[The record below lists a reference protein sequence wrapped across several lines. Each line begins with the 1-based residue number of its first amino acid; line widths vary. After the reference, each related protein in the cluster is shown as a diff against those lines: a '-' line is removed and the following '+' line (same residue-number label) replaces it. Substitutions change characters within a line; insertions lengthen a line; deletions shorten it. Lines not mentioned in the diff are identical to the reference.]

1 MFNIFSLKHQFARL
15 MDADD
20 DGSAGGAAVDRGDTL
35 SAGAPALDDT
45 AKADVAAEAE
55 RIRAEAAAAA
65 AAAAKP
71 GEVDPNAPL
80 EGETAEETAA
90 RVAAAGDD
98 KKGKAAMIP
107 VERHKAMLDKARE
120 ERDSLAAQLAQQA
133 KGREIVETNAEITK
147 VETAITAK
155 ETEYNAALIAGEVEK
170 AGKLMTEI
178 RAMERGIG
186 DLRAD
191 MRAQVAETRAVER
204 VRYDTTVER
213 LEAAYD
219 QLNPEHESFDKAQ
232 VAEVMDLKAAYE
244 TRGMAPSAALQKAV
258 KLIMGAETTK
268 QKTAAN
274 TTARV
279 SAEDAAAATAAAAA
293 EAKRTEEAT
302 RKALDAAGKTPPS
315 AAKVGVDSDKLG
327 GGQVT
332 ADMVMKMDQG
342 KFAKLDEDTLAR
354 LRGDAI

>member
-1 MFNIFSLKHQFARL
+1 MFNIFSLKQQVARL
-15 MDADD
+15 MDAADE
-20 DGSAGGAAVDRGDTL
+20 GSAGGGAVDRGDTL
-35 SAGAPALDDT
+35 AAGAPAVDDT
-45 AKADVAAEAE
+45 AIAEVAAEAE

-65 AAAAKP
+65 ATKP
-71 GEVDPNAPL
+71 GEADPNAPL
-80 EGETAEETAA
+80 EGESAEETAA
-90 RVAAAGDD
+90 RVAAAGADD
-98 KKGKAAMIP
+98 KKGKVAMIP
-107 VERHKAMLDKARE
+107 VERHKVMLDKARE
-120 ERDSLAAQLAQQA
+120 ERDALAAQLAQQA

-147 VETAITAK
+147 IETAITTK

-186 DLRAD
+186 DLKAD

-258 KLIMGAETTK
+258 KLIMGAETAK
-268 QKTAAN
+268 QKTAAT

-279 SAEDAAAATAAAAA
+279 SPEDVAAAAA
-293 EAKRTEEAT
+293 EAKRAEEAT
-302 RKALDAAGKTPPS
+302 RKALDAANKTPPS